1 MKVASGLASA
11 PEVAAELAAIAV
23 RQALEKAEL
32 EQAASVLLFLTRDFQ
47 RHAQAAVLA
56 AARTAGCL
64 QVAGCTASGVF
75 TEAGWR
81 TDQPAVAA
89 LVLGPPAGKPTSN
102 GLRLSFSGHSRL
114 PYDWQSDQPR
124 AGLLDSE
131 ATTWSHG
138 RIDPSAQSD
147 LLLDG
152 LHAHPIVCPG
162 LRPLGDAHTVE
173 TSAGYDLQR
182 LGGHAA
188 ADSLLRAVPP
198 DVRERP
204 PLHALALS
212 RGEGLPAI
220 SLLSI
225 NGDGSLTLAD
235 EIEAGDQ
242 LTWCMRQPLYAESEM
257 RSALTA
263 AVHGQKRPKF
273 GLMFS
278 CIGRGPLFYGNED
291 RDLQAFVESLPGVPL
306 IGAYGTGQIVPTA
319 QANHLF
325 HNTALTVLFES
336 PDV

>member
-1 MKVASGLASA
+1 MKVASGLASS
-11 PEVAAELAAIAV
+11 PEVTAELAAIAV

-32 EQAASVLLFLTRDFQ
+32 EQAANVLLFLTRDFQ

-81 TDQPAVAA
+81 TDQPAAAA
-89 LVLGPPAGKPTSN
+89 LVLGPRAVKSTGD
-102 GLRLSFSGHSRL
+102 LRISFSGHSRL
-114 PYDWQSDQPR
+114 PYDWQDDRAR

-138 RIDPSAQSD
+138 RIDQSALSD

-162 LRPLGDAHTVE
+162 LRPLGDAQTVE
-173 TSAGYDLQR
+173 SSAGYDLQC
-182 LGGHAA
+182 LGGHTA
-188 ADSLLRAVPP
+188 ADSLLRALPP
-198 DVRERP
+198 EMRERP

-235 EIEAGDQ
+235 EIEAGEK
-242 LTWCMRQPLYAESEM
+242 LTWCMRQALYAESEM

-263 AVHGQKRPKF
+263 AVHGQKKPKF

-291 RDLQAFVESLPGVPL
+291 RDLQAYVECFPGLPL
-306 IGAYGTGQIVPTA
+306 IGAYGTGQIVPA
-319 QANHLF
+319 AKVNHLF